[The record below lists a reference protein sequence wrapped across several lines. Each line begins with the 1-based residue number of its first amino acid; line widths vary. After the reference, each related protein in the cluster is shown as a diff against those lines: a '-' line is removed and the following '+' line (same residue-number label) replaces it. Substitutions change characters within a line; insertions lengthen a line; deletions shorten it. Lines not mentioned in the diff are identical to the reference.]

1 MPLLEIN
8 RTERI
13 SATITLD
20 VNVASQLDQ
29 YAAFLRASADEVVDK
44 ALGYVF
50 TKDREFQDFL
60 RSAEASQ
67 FRPSLRVRHA
77 ARNGGRP
84 RRAGNAAEKVIETP
98 ARGK

>member
-20 VNVASQLDQ
+20 ANVASQLDQ

-60 RSAEASQ
+60 RSAEANQ

-84 RRAGNAAEKVIETP
+84 RRIANAAEKVIETP
-98 ARGK
+98 PRGK